1 MAKSF
6 RERNP
11 VAIGTVG
18 MVVIALLLWAAFNAQ
33 NLPLIGSGTTY
44 SAAFSEAA
52 GLRVGDEVRIAGV
65 KVGEVTGVDLQDDHV
80 RVTFRVKDAWIGDES
95 RAEIRIRTLLGRK
108 YLAIDPR
115 GERLLRPGNQIALDH
130 TTAPYD
136 VLEAF
141 STLSTRVDA
150 IDTRQ
155 LAQAFDTLA
164 EAFRN
169 TPQDVRDSITGLSRL
184 SRTIASRDGQLH
196 TLLARTRSVSQ
207 VLAER
212 NGDFTA
218 LLADGNV
225 LLQEVQRRRQVI
237 GDLLQNTSLLALQLQ
252 GLVQDNRAQLTP
264 VLGQVQA
271 VVRILQDNQHSLDRS
286 IALLGP
292 FVRVFANTLGNG
304 RWFDT
309 YVQNLL
315 TPLPPQLQIV
325 PTGGQR

>member
-1 MAKSF
+1 MARSF

-11 VAIGTVG
+11 VTIGAVG
-18 MVVIALLLWAAFNAQ
+18 LVAIALLLWAAFNAQ

-44 SAAFSEAA
+44 TAAFAEAA
-52 GLRVGDEVRIAGV
+52 GLRTGDEVRIAGV
-65 KVGEVTGVDLQDDHV
+65 KVGTVTGLDLQGDHV
-80 RVTFRVKDAWIGDES
+80 RVTFRVKDAWVGDES

-108 YLAIDPR
+108 YLAVDPR
-115 GERLLRPGNQIALDH
+115 GEHRLRAGGQIPLDR
-130 TTAPYD
+130 TTAPFD

-141 STLSTRVDA
+141 STLSTTVDT

-164 EAFRN
+164 DTFRN
-169 TPQDVRDSITGLSRL
+169 TPQDVRRSITGLSRL
-184 SRTIASRDGQLH
+184 SRTIASRDAQLR
-196 TLLARTRSVSQ
+196 TLLARTRSVSA
-207 VLAER
+207 VLADR
-212 NGDFTA
+212 SGDLSA
-218 LLADGNV
+218 LVADGTV

-237 GDLLQNTSLLALQLQ
+237 HDLLQNTSLLALQLQ
-252 GLVQDNRAQLTP
+252 GLVQDNQAQLAP
-264 VLGQVQA
+264 VLDQVRA
-271 VVRILQDNQHSLDRS
+271 VLRILQDNQVSLDRG

-292 FVRVFANTLGNG
+292 FVRVFTNTLGNG

-315 TPLPPQLQIV
+315 TPVPPALQVV